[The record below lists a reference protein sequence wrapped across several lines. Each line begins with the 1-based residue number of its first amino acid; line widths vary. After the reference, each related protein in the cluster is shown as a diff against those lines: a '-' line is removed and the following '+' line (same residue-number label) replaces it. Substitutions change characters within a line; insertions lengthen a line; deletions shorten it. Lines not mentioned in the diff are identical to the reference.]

1 MDKETLQRAVSVQ
14 KSITEL
20 SVFKRRLVD
29 HVFSIERQLLKDLIK
44 DDYEDETK
52 KTLKLLIHKHLRNME
67 DDLRFNILQKIDF
80 LNGL

>member
-20 SVFKRRLVD
+20 SAFKRRLVD